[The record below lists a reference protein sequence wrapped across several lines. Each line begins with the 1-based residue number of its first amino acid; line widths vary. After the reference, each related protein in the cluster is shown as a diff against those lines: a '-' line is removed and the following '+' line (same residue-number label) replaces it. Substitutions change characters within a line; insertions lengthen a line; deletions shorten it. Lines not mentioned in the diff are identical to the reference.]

1 MRVMTERSQT
11 TRTAF
16 ARRSLHCRILAP
28 AGGGVHTIEYRAY
41 DAPAYGAIRVW
52 GFCF

>member
-1 MRVMTERSQT
+1 MIGRGTQT
-11 TRTAF
+11 ISTAVG
-16 ARRSLHCRILAP
+16 RRPSHCRILAP
-28 AGGGVHTIEYRAY
+28 VGGGVRTIEYRAY